1 MLATEGRVDKC
12 LKADSPSARIIR
24 GQEGGNH
31 MQKQHSQLTVIL
43 KSVLRGLTSIMLI
56 VLTMSNLRIQG
67 WLVSISLR
75 PVLGVMAAYGS
86 LVA

>member
-1 MLATEGRVDKC
+1 
-12 LKADSPSARIIR
+12 
-24 GQEGGNH
+24 

-56 VLTMSNLRIQG
+56 VLTMNNLRIQG

-75 PVLGVMAAYGS
+75 PVLGVMADYGS